1 MKTASRPPLHPGPAR
16 AALDAL
22 FAARTVALVGASER
36 PGSVGRAL
44 LENLLSFPGRL
55 YPVNPRRD
63 FVLDRRACPNLAA
76 VGEKID
82 LAVIA
87 LPAAAV
93 PGAVRECAQ
102 AGVAAAIVI
111 SAGFRECG
119 PAGAALE
126 RQVRAEARR
135 SGLRLVGPNCLG
147 VMCPHAGLNASFAA
161 AAPLP
166 GHIAF
171 LSQSGALCSAVLDWS
186 RREKVGFSAFVST
199 GSALDVGWGDLLD
212 WLGDDPHT
220 HSILLYMESVGDARS
235 FLAAA
240 RRVALTKPVLVL
252 KAGRT
257 PEAARAAAT
266 HTGALTGRDEVFDA
280 ALRRTGVLRVD
291 TVAELFGLAEVLA
304 TQPIPAGPR
313 LAVVSNAGGPG
324 ALAADALVLGGGR
337 LAALTPGTL
346 AALDRFLPA
355 HWSHGNPV
363 DLLGDAEPARF
374 ARALDLAVR
383 DPETDGLLAILTP
396 QSMTDPSEV
405 ARRLVA
411 TAAAETKPVFACW
424 MGGDAVAAGRGILH
438 AAGVPVFEYPDTA
451 ARAFCQLARL
461 GELRRSQPAAAPA
474 AGGQDLPAEVVQ
486 RTAALVAAARRA
498 GRTLLSEYESTQIL
512 SAHGIPC
519 VETLLATS
527 PDDAV
532 TAAGRLGYPV
542 ALKLH
547 SKTITHKSDVG
558 GVWLGLKDA
567 DQVRAAWEAM
577 QRSVTVQAGRAHF
590 LGATV
595 QPMVAGDGR
604 EILIGSTS
612 DPQFGPVLLFGAGGL
627 LVEAYQDHA
636 LALPPL
642 DPALARRLMEQTRF
656 FATLRGTRG
665 LPAVDLAQLAELLVR
680 FSRFVTAHDGIR
692 EIDLNPL
699 VVQDRRLVALD
710 VRIILHPPGESGPRP
725 ALLDQD

>member
-1 MKTASRPPLHPGPAR
+1 MKTASRPPFHPGPVR
-16 AALDAL
+16 TALDAL
-22 FAARTVALVGASER
+22 FAARTVALIGASER

-44 LENLLSFPGRL
+44 LENLLGFPGRL
-55 YPVNPRRD
+55 YPVNPHRD

-461 GELRRSQPAAAPA
+461 GELRRNQPPAAPA
-474 AGGQDLPAEVVQ
+474 TGGPDLPAEVVQ

>member
-1 MKTASRPPLHPGPAR
+1 MKTASRPPVHPGPVR
-16 AALDAL
+16 SALDAL
-22 FAARTVALVGASER
+22 FAARSVALIGASEQ

-44 LENLLSFPGRL
+44 LENLRSFPGRL
-55 YPVNPRRD
+55 FPVNPHRD
-63 FVLDRRACPNLAA
+63 FVLDRRAYPDLAA
-76 VGEKID
+76 VPEKID
-82 LAVIA
+82 LAIIA
-87 LPAAAV
+87 VPAAAV
-93 PGAVRECAQ
+93 PGVVRECAR
-102 AGVAAAIVI
+102 AGVAVAVII

-119 PAGAALE
+119 AAGAALE

-135 SGLRLVGPNCLG
+135 TGLRLVGPNCLG
-147 VMCPHAGLNASFAA
+147 VMCPHTGLNASFAA
-161 AAPLP
+161 TAPLP
-166 GHIAF
+166 GNIAF

-186 RREKVGFSAFVST
+186 RREHVGFSAFVST
-199 GSALDVGWGDLLD
+199 GSLLDVGWGDLLA

-220 HSILLYMESVGDARS
+220 HSILLYMESVGNAPA

-240 RRVALTKPVLVL
+240 RRVALHKPVLVL

-257 PEAARAAAT
+257 PEAAHAAAS
-266 HTGALTGRDEVFDA
+266 HTGALTGRDEVLDA

-291 TVAELFGLAEVLA
+291 TVAELFSLAEVLA

-313 LAVVSNAGGPG
+313 LAIVSNAGGPG

-337 LAALTPGTL
+337 LAALTPATL
-346 AALDRFLPA
+346 AALSDVLPP

-363 DLLGDAEPARF
+363 DLLGDAGPDRF
-374 ARALDLAVR
+374 ARGLELAVR
-383 DPETDGLLAILTP
+383 DPEADGLLAILTP
-396 QSMTDPSEV
+396 QTMTDPAEV
-405 ARRLVA
+405 ARRL
-411 TAAAETKPVFACW
+411 AAIAGAGTKPVFACW
-424 MGGDAVAAGRGILH
+424 MGGETVAEGRRLLH
-438 AAGVPVFEYPDTA
+438 AAGVPVFEYPDIA

-461 GELRRSQPAAAPA
+461 GELRRSLRTPLAATDILA
-474 AGGQDLPAEVVQ
+474 LPADVAE

-527 PDDAV
+527 PEDAV
-532 TAAGRLGYPV
+532 AAANRLGYPV

-567 DQVRAAWEAM
+567 DQVREAWQSI

-604 EILIGSTS
+604 EILLGSST
-612 DPQFGPVLLFGAGGL
+612 DPQFGPILLVGAGGL
-627 LVEAYQDHA
+627 LAESHPDHV

-642 DPALARRLMEQTRF
+642 DPALARRLLEQTRL
-656 FATLRGTRG
+656 FAALRGTRG
-665 LPAVDLAQLAELLVR
+665 LPAVDLTQLDELLVR
-680 FSRFVTAHDGIR
+680 FSQLVAAQDGIK

-699 VVQDRRLVALD
+699 VVRDRRLVALD
-710 VRIILHPPGESGPRP
+710 VRIILHPSGDAGPRP
-725 ALLDQD
+725 ALLDPA